1 MPPPVSD
8 RYRLEMRLGRDGD
21 IEEWLATDTS
31 LERPVLIRSLGP
43 ESSSDR
49 RGQFVSSVSEAAKT
63 AHPHLARVFAVEV
76 VAGGAYAVCEWNGGA
91 TAADRVA
98 ASQTFDLEEFL
109 PNASGLAGALA
120 SLHRSGGTHG
130 HLDLSAISYS
140 VAHPAKLGAFGRV
153 RQSDS
158 DGDVRA
164 LAAALETALTGSAP
178 GGPPPSE
185 TIDGVPRAIDSV
197 LRSAQSGRLSAED
210 LEKALLASPT
220 LRPAQ
225 PEPRSTSRR
234 LLVAAGTLVVVAVCL
249 VALGRVLTG
258 GGPIIP
264 VSPTTTVAIDPT
276 RSTTT
281 QPTPGTTAPTG
292 SVIVLDAVSFDPF
305 GEGGEN
311 DQAIPNVLDGNTSTT
326 WRSER
331 YRDPLSLQKPGVGLR
346 FEVAGIPRHLQ
357 LLGFSTGTEFELYWS
372 EEALEEIEGWDR
384 VISASAPP
392 GAARFALASR
402 EGGHWLLWMTDLPL
416 QPDGTYYA
424 ELSEVRFIP

>member
-43 ESSSDR
+43 ESSTER
-49 RGQFVSSVSEAAKT
+49 RREFVSSVSEAAKA
-63 AHPHLARVFAVEV
+63 AHPHLARVFAVDEV
-76 VAGGAYAVCEWNGGA
+76 EGGAYAVCEWGGGA

-120 SLHRSGGTHG
+120 SLHRSGGAHG
-130 HLDLSAISYS
+130 HLDLSAISYT
-140 VAHPAKLGAFGRV
+140 VAHPAKLGSFGRV
-153 RQSDS
+153 RHSDRA
-158 DGDVRA
+158 GDVRA

-197 LRSAQSGRLSAED
+197 LRSAQSGRLSAEE

-220 LRPAQ
+220 LRPMQ

-234 LLVAAGTLVVVAVCL
+234 LLVAAGILVVVAVGL

-258 GGPIIP
+258 GGPIVP
-264 VSPTTTVAIDPT
+264 GSPTTTVGVDPT
-276 RSTTT
+276 GSATTS
-281 QPTPGTTAPTG
+281 PSLVTTAPTG
-292 SVIVLDAVSFDPF
+292 SVSVLDAVSFDPF

-311 DQAIPNVLDGNTSTT
+311 DEAIPNLLDGTASTS

-331 YRDPLSLQKPGVGLR
+331 YRDPLPLQKPGVGLR
-346 FEVAGIPRHLQ
+346 FEVEGSPTDLQ
-357 LLGFSTGTEFELYWS
+357 LVGLSPGTVFELLWAD
-372 EEALEEIEGWDR
+372 EPLDGLDGWNR
-384 VISASAPP
+384 VVAASAPT
-392 GAARFALASR
+392 GVARFTLAPR
-402 EGGHWLLWMTDLPL
+402 EGGYWLLWMTDLPE
-416 QPDGTYYA
+416 QSDGTFFA
-424 ELSEVRFIP
+424 ELSEVRFFP

>member
-21 IEEWLATDTS
+21 VEEWLATDTS

-43 ESSSDR
+43 ESTRER
-49 RGQFVSSVSEAAKT
+49 RSEFVDSVSEAAKT
-63 AHPHLARVFAVEV
+63 AHSHLARVFAVED
-76 VAGGAYAVCEWNGGA
+76 VAGGAYAVCEWTGGA

-98 ASQTFDLEEFL
+98 AAQMVDLEEFL

-120 SLHRSGGTHG
+120 ALHDAGGAHG

-140 VAHPAKLGAFGRV
+140 VSHPAKLGSFGRE
-153 RQSDS
+153 RRTDAA
-158 DGDVRA
+158 GDVRA

-185 TIDGVPRAIDSV
+185 SIDGVPRTIDRV
-197 LRSAQSGRLSAED
+197 LRSAQSGNLSAEE

-225 PEPRSTSRR
+225 PEPRSTSRH
-234 LLVAAGTLVVVAVCL
+234 LLYVAGGLVVVAIGL
-249 VALGRVLTG
+249 VALGRVFTG

-264 VSPTTTVAIDPT
+264 VSPTTTIGTDGTP
-276 RSTTT
+276 STTT
-281 QPTPGTTAPTG
+281 VPGTTLPSG
-292 SVIVLDAVSFDPF
+292 PVSVVDFSSFDPF

-311 DQAIPNVLDGNTSTT
+311 DEAIGNLLDGSASTT

-331 YRDPLSLQKPGVGLR
+331 YTDPLSLQKPGVGLR
-346 FEVAGIPRHLQ
+346 FQVNGTPSDIQLVAL
-357 LLGFSTGTEFELYWS
+357 STGTEFGLYWS
-372 EEALEEIEGWDR
+372 QEPAADIESWER
-384 VISASAPP
+384 VMGATAQPSATLFSLPP
-392 GAARFALASR
+392 RA
-402 EGGHWLLWMTDLPL
+402 GGHWLLWMTDFPQ
-416 QPDGTYYA
+416 QPDGTFYA
-424 ELSEVRFIP
+424 ELAEVRFTP

>member
-21 IEEWLATDTS
+21 VEEWLATDTS

-43 ESSSDR
+43 ESTQGR
-49 RGQFVSSVSEAAKT
+49 RSEFVASVSEAART
-63 AHPHLARVFAVEV
+63 AHPHLARVFAVED
-76 VAGGAYAVCEWNGGA
+76 VAGGAYAVCEWTGGA

-98 ASQTFDLEEFL
+98 ASQMVDLEEFL

-120 SLHRSGGTHG
+120 ALHDAGGAHG

-140 VAHPAKLGAFGRV
+140 VSHPAKLGSFGRE
-153 RQSDS
+153 RRTDAA
-158 DGDVRA
+158 GDVRA
-164 LAAALETALTGSAP
+164 LAAALETALTGSPP

-185 TIDGVPRAIDSV
+185 SIDGVPRTLDRV
-197 LRSAQSGRLSAED
+197 LRSAQSGNLSAEE

-234 LLVAAGTLVVVAVCL
+234 LLYVAGGLVVVAIGL
-249 VALGRVLTG
+249 VALGRVFTG

-264 VSPTTTVAIDPT
+264 VSPTTTVGTDEAP
-276 RSTTT
+276 STTT
-281 QPTPGTTAPTG
+281 LPGTTLPAGPV
-292 SVIVLDAVSFDPF
+292 SVVDFGSFDPF

-311 DQAIPNVLDGNTSTT
+311 DEAIGNLLDGSASTT

-331 YRDPLSLQKPGVGLR
+331 YTDPLSLQKPGVGLR
-346 FEVAGIPRHLQ
+346 FQVSGTPSDMQLVAL
-357 LLGFSTGTEFELYWS
+357 STGTEFGLYWAP
-372 EEALEEIEGWDR
+372 EPAADIESWER
-384 VISASAPP
+384 VMGATAQPSASLFSLPP
-392 GAARFALASR
+392 RA
-402 EGGHWLLWMTDLPL
+402 GGHWLLWMTDFPE
-416 QPDGTYYA
+416 QSDGTFYA
-424 ELSEVRFIP
+424 ELAEVRFTP

>member
-43 ESSSDR
+43 ESSTER
-49 RGQFVSSVSEAAKT
+49 RREFVSSVSEAAKA
-63 AHPHLARVFAVEV
+63 AHPHLARVFAVDEV
-76 VAGGAYAVCEWNGGA
+76 EGGAYAVCEWNGGA

-130 HLDLSAISYS
+130 HLDLSAISYT
-140 VAHPAKLGAFGRV
+140 VAHPAKLGSFGRV
-153 RQSDS
+153 RHSDS
-158 DGDVRA
+158 AGDVRA

-197 LRSAQSGRLSAED
+197 LRSAQSGRLSAEE

-220 LRPAQ
+220 LRPMQ

-234 LLVAAGTLVVVAVCL
+234 LLIAAGILVVVAVGL

-258 GGPIIP
+258 GGPIVP
-264 VSPTTTVAIDPT
+264 GSPTTTVGVDPT
-276 RSTTT
+276 GSATTS
-281 QPTPGTTAPTG
+281 PSLVTTAPTG
-292 SVIVLDAVSFDPF
+292 SVSVLNALSFDPF

-311 DQAIPNVLDGNTSTT
+311 DEAIPNLLDGSASTS

-331 YRDPLSLQKPGVGLR
+331 YRDPLPLQKPGVGLR
-346 FEVAGIPRHLQ
+346 FEVEGSPTDLQ
-357 LLGFSTGTEFELYWS
+357 LVGLSPETVFELLWAD
-372 EEALEEIEGWDR
+372 EPLDGLDGWNR
-384 VISASAPP
+384 VVAASAPT
-392 GAARFALASR
+392 GAARFTLAPR
-402 EGGHWLLWMTDLPL
+402 DGGYWLLWMTDLPE
-416 QPDGTYYA
+416 QSDGTYFV
-424 ELSEVRFIP
+424 ELSEVRFFP